1 MLLFE
6 TIMQFVPPEII
17 QSIMEYF
24 FNDIIKWLKLI
35 GEIAR
40 KKVQG
45 TLIGCKSFIDVDENS
60 RAVDGKEI
68 SRNYSKVGAQWQV
81 TEVERN
87 VSADKI
93 PDEIYEQAA
102 AEDNGLMELTKEIE
116 AQLLQSAH

>member
-6 TIMQFVPPEII
+6 TILQFVPPEII
-17 QSIMEYF
+17 QSILEYF

-35 GEIAR
+35 GEVAR
-40 KKVQG
+40 KRVQG
-45 TLIGCKSFIDVDENS
+45 VLIGCKSYIDVDENA
-60 RAVDGKEI
+60 REMDGKEI

-93 PDEIYEQAA
+93 PDEIYQQAA
-102 AEDNGLMELTKEIE
+102 AKDNGLMELTKEIE
-116 AQLLQSAH
+116 AQLLKNAH